1 MNMKMKQEEQVSP
14 GKVLEMTEVFNT
26 TPERLFKA
34 WTNEKDFVAW
44 YGPEGFEVKY
54 CKLDVRVG
62 GNWRTGISNRDGDQ
76 YWMEGKYIE
85 IIEGE
90 RLVFTFN
97 DGSENKN
104 ADLETVVTIIFSKSG
119 NQTIMNFNQ
128 SAFKTVE
135 LRDSHYGGWSS
146 AFNCLRN
153 LINKSK

>member
-1 MNMKMKQEEQVSP
+1 MKQKNIS
-14 GKVLEMTEVFNT
+14 KDRVLEMTEVFNT

-34 WTNEKDFVAW
+34 WTNEKDFAAW
-44 YGPEGFEVKY
+44 YGPEGFEVTY

-62 GNWRTGISNRDGDQ
+62 GHWRAGISTGDGEE

-90 RLVFTFN
+90 KLVFTFN

-104 ADLETVVTIIFSKSG
+104 PDLDTIVIITFSKSG

-128 SAFKTVE
+128 SVFPAVRD
-135 LRDSHYGGWSS
+135 RDSHYGGWAS
-146 AFNCLRN
+146 AFECLREHVEN
-153 LINKSK
+153 